1 MWGRAP
7 YRNSRVMRKDTSA
20 RSGVS
25 RIVTNRKFVTGK
37 TCQGKGKVY
46 SSLVI
51 CRTGNSLKRSESPSL
66 LYQKLLLIKK
76 ISPKFRVKLNIRVSI
91 DSKHQKWTGRGRD
104 PFSPPSKRRWRDLHE
119 NNPTNNDV
127 LTVYSWANYFRQLS
141 QKQGHS
147 KLYKKAKSQI
157 TKRKDLFH

>member
-76 ISPKFRVKLNIRVSI
+76 ISPKFRVKLNISVSI
-91 DSKHQKWTGRGRD
+91 DSRHQKWTGRD
-104 PFSPPSKRRWRDLHE
+104 PFTPPSKRRWRDLHE

-127 LTVYSWANYFRQLS
+127 LHWNKHSSVYSWA
-141 QKQGHS
+141 
-147 KLYKKAKSQI
+147 KKRSIKA
-157 TKRKDLFH
+157 L